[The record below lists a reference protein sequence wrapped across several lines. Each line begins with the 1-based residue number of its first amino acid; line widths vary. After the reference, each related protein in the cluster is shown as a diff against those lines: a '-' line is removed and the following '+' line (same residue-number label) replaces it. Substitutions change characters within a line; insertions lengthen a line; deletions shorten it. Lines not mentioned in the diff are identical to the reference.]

1 MSNKYLSD
9 KMHEVQLEYKELLQ
23 GLKDIV
29 HSNDFQYVMDE
40 IGLFWYRKRNYV
52 KLFLQ
57 YIPTGSNAY
66 FLAGDTYLDIDYNE
80 HYPFSTLGSIHI
92 VDDPLAKFSKTIK
105 NSISDSVYNL
115 LKKEI
120 LSSYY
125 DDLNILEN
133 FSSEFILLPITCFGL
148 EQPIPKE
155 LGEKALLS
163 FFKDNITADQ
173 LFSVKNFSE
182 LDAMILNEAKC
193 FIVFSDNDNPSDS
206 FETKVTNYF
215 NHYGSPLDGSDTP
228 LAQKAVFAL
237 LQDTLQAL
245 HISLIAVTY
254 NLVPYIRSRVVR
266 NYVTF
271 FSPYFEQSPFFKN
284 LFVKSLYASLF
295 YHLYDSETIANKVDF
310 KTYYQKIHSS
320 PCLDFIYQDYSNS
333 ILDSDLS
340 KQIQNTAIADVKRIS
355 DMFS

>member
-1 MSNKYLSD
+1 MNNNYLFR
-9 KMHEVQLEYKELLQ
+9 KIHEVQLEYKELLQ
-23 GLKDIV
+23 ELESV
-29 HSNDFQYVMDE
+29 VRSNDFQYVIDE
-40 IGLFWYRKRNYV
+40 IGLFWYRKRNFV
-52 KLFLQ
+52 NLFLQ
-57 YIPTGSNAY
+57 YIPDGSNSY
-66 FLAGDTYLDIDYNE
+66 FVAGGSYLDIDHNE
-80 HYPFSTLGSIHI
+80 HYPFSALGSVHI
-92 VDDPLAKFSKTIK
+92 VDDPLAKFSETIK
-105 NSISDSVYNL
+105 QSISEPIYEL
-115 LKKEI
+115 LKEEI
-120 LSSYY
+120 IASYY
-125 DDLNILEN
+125 DNLIILKN
-133 FSSEFILLPITCFGL
+133 FSSEFILLPITCLGL
-148 EQPIPKE
+148 EQPISKE
-155 LGEKALLS
+155 LTENALLS
-163 FFKDNITADQ
+163 FFKDDITFKQ
-173 LFSVKNFSE
+173 LFSVKSFSS
-182 LDAMILNEAKC
+182 LDSMMLDDVKR
-193 FIVFSDNDNPSDS
+193 FIVFSDNDDPSDCCEIK
-206 FETKVTNYF
+206 FTNYF
-215 NHYGSPLDGSDTP
+215 NQHGSPLDEKDIP
-228 LAQKAVFAL
+228 LVQKAVFAL